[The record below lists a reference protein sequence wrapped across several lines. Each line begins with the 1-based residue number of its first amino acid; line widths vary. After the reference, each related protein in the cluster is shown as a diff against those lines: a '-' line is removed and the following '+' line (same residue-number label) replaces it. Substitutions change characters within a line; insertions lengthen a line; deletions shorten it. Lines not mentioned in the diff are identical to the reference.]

1 MSGYKVRKVCC
12 IGAGYVGGPTMI
24 VFANKC
30 PNIQFKVVD
39 LNKSRI
45 DAWNSEDYTKLPIY
59 EPGLDKLLK
68 NCRNRNLFFSTDID
82 SAISEADMIFIS
94 VNTPTKEKGI
104 GAGKASDLKWI
115 EASARQISELAKG
128 HTIVVE
134 KSTLP
139 VRTAE
144 TIKKILDSSNHHFYK
159 EENIKTFSVLSNPE
173 FLSEGNA
180 VKDLESPDRVLI
192 EEKMKKQ

>member
-1 MSGYKVRKVCC
+1 MSGYKVSKVCC

-68 NCRNRNLFFSTDID
+68 NCRNRNLFFSIDID
-82 SAISEADMIFIS
+82 SAISEADMIFI
-94 VNTPTKEKGI
+94 
-104 GAGKASDLKWI
+104 
-115 EASARQISELAKG
+115 
-128 HTIVVE
+128 
-134 KSTLP
+134 
-139 VRTAE
+139 
-144 TIKKILDSSNHHFYK
+144 
-159 EENIKTFSVLSNPE
+159 
-173 FLSEGNA
+173 
-180 VKDLESPDRVLI
+180 
-192 EEKMKKQ
+192 